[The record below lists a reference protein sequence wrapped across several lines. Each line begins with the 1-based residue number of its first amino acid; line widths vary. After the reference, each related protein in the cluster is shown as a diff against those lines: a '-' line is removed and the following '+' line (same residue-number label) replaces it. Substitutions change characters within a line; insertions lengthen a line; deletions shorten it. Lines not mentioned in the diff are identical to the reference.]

1 MRNSRAWSRCS
12 CVSQERS
19 CPQRLGPCVTTGARG
34 PARFGGYLDPG
45 KFGPGLGSL
54 RDDDSELFRRASFGA
69 AEDTFKTVTCA
80 SCHRPNRLGSLNWPM
95 DKTLI
100 SSFVKGGQ
108 MPLNSEL
115 RTAERARLYKRL
127 VQDYFSVDNT
137 RPGILKA
144 WLLGKMR

>member
-1 MRNSRAWSRCS
+1 
-12 CVSQERS
+12 
-19 CPQRLGPCVTTGARG
+19 
-34 PARFGGYLDPG
+34 
-45 KFGPGLGSL
+45 
-54 RDDDSELFRRASFGA
+54 
-69 AEDTFKTVTCA
+69 
-80 SCHRPNRLGSLNWPM
+80 M